1 MSGLE
6 VHIEKPRIAVCR
18 ILCAVCWAGGG
29 GMVGLYV
36 QKCHGLWIIYIVLSD
51 VLLHVLRTKTAIQ
64 VHYLTGT

>member
-18 ILCAVCWAGGG
+18 ILRAVCWAWG